1 MAEDNQ
7 ERKRRVDLRL
17 SAHVRGV
24 DSKDVMEIV
33 DLVEDLLS
41 GWGEVEVSH
50 SVTRKR
56 RRLTMADALK
66 SPE

>member
-1 MAEDNQ
+1 MPDEGKD
-7 ERKRRVDLRL
+7 RSKRVDVRL
-17 SAHVRGV
+17 SAHVRSV
-24 DSKDVMEIV
+24 DARDVLEMV
-33 DLVEDLLS
+33 DLVEELLS

-66 SPE
+66 PPE

>member
-7 ERKRRVDLRL
+7 DRKRLVDMRL

-24 DSKDVMEIV
+24 NAKDVLEIV
-33 DLVEDLLS
+33 ELVEDLLS

-66 SPE
+66 STE

>member
-1 MAEDNQ
+1 M
-7 ERKRRVDLRL
+7 RL

-24 DSKDVMEIV
+24 DAKDVLEIV
-33 DLVEDLLS
+33 ELVEDLLS

-66 SPE
+66 PPE

>member
-1 MAEDNQ
+1 MAEN
-7 ERKRRVDLRL
+7 ESRGKRMVDIRV

-24 DSKDVMEIV
+24 AFADVVEIV

-50 SVTRKR
+50 SVTRR
-56 RRLTMADALK
+56 RRRITMADALK
-66 SPE
+66 PPE

>member
-1 MAEDNQ
+1 MEEDSQ
-7 ERKRRVDLRL
+7 GRKRLVDMRL

-24 DSKDVMEIV
+24 DAKDVLEIV
-33 DLVEDLLS
+33 NLVEDLLS

-66 SPE
+66 PPE